1 MPLWVNLR
9 HLATRDIVL
18 QGQLTPRD
26 LDLESLD
33 DLIQVTQPASYDLV
47 VTKSNQTVLLEGTVR
62 LVLGCQCVRCLE
74 PFTHVVELNGSVG
87 ELALEGDEAT
97 PVVNDCVD
105 LTPCLR
111 EDMLL
116 AFPPHPLC
124 KPDCRGLQA
133 GPTGD
138 RPNPA
143 GRDAAGNPP
152 AAWVELDKLKF

>member
-9 HLATRDIVL
+9 HLATRDVVL

-26 LDLESLD
+26 LDLERLD

-47 VTKSNQTVLLEGTVR
+47 ATKSNQTVLLEGTVR
-62 LVLGCQCVRCLE
+62 LALGCQCVRCLE
-74 PFTHVVELNGSVG
+74 PFIHLLELKGSVG
-87 ELALEGDEAT
+87 ELALEGEEAT

-111 EDMLL
+111 EDILL
-116 AFPPHPLC
+116 ALPPYPLC

-133 GPTGD
+133 GPAGD
-138 RPNPA
+138 RPDGA
-143 GRDAAGNPP
+143 GEDAAGCPP
-152 AAWVELDKLKF
+152 AAWAELDKLKF